1 MNLDDVSIWV
11 IDSSA
16 LIEAKSIVSISNQWN
31 AFRYL
36 ERMVADGKIA
46 LPRHV
51 ISEVSEITHPDMP
64 GAWASGVRD
73 LLQHPLQAD
82 YDYLARVMSVAG
94 DVVDANK
101 TREDADPWVLAL
113 ALQLQETTLFKICI
127 VTEDTVDRHRISMV
141 TACSRLQLEWCRVRD
156 FLGHCSIE
164 MRRE

>member
-1 MNLDDVSIWV
+1 MGFR
-11 IDSSA
+11 SSG
-16 LIEAKSIVSISNQWN
+16 SPS
-31 AFRYL
+31 
-36 ERMVADGKIA
+36 
-46 LPRHV
+46 
-51 ISEVSEITHPDMP
+51 T
-64 GAWASGVRD
+64 
-73 LLQHPLQAD
+73 PLQAD

-94 DVVDANK
+94 DVVDANQ